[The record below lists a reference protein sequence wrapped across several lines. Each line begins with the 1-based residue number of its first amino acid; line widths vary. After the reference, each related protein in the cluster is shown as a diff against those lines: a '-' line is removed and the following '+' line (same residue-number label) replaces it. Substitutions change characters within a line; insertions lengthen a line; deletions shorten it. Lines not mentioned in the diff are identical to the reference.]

1 MTKDQIIKF
10 LLEDVLGTSIDNE
23 IFLIKEDVNSVDD
36 PEYKKMVNYYTRH
49 SGANS
54 MFNELSD
61 IEKIFVINFVD
72 NVVNGGSKNMKHPSQ
87 GFPSKAQDAITTILA
102 TEYVKQGEM
111 VDGWKPESVNPQKIY
126 EFLLSFYNPYGSG
139 TISNMPS
146 NVGYRAASGVSG
158 IDPLKIN
165 IDVILDAFIQSIQDL
180 LLNKKYDPDYPFD
193 AILVNK
199 AWPQDILD
207 IYDYQKRRKDI
218 NIDPIVKSSTASGD
232 EEEELDVTSS
242 YGASDPEFS
251 LDKDKDKFE
260 FILNQLKD
268 NHKKVLQGFF
278 NFIFSETRNEEE
290 AASKLIDAMYDVDG
304 DINEINPED
313 ISSKGKESMY
323 DYIGKELGI
332 EYSEATENILKGQV
346 FQLRQRLK
354 ELFSKP
360 RFKEIMGIEDW
371 SEKNLDILKG
381 TGTKGRKW
389 KKLKGKDYEQE
400 KEFEKLYKPSSGIAY
415 DEFGN
420 PLPLDDKGKVI
431 GKSKRN
437 LSEVMLENV
446 QDIND
451 NFIFRFN
458 KINNTLDKIG
468 KINNYINEGYDIAVK
483 DLDQDIYNYINNTVD
498 GLDKANY
505 MLNELEIVSN
515 DIKFEY
521 PEVSEKLQ
529 ESIEPLIEELEKLIL
544 KVKNIKNSIR
554 PFLSESKKKF
564 NLEEDDLEE
573 ERITNPD
580 SKKFVRDR
588 ENFIGSHI
596 YGEDLGGLGK
606 MYVAYSYGEQFPAY
620 LWYNDKWY
628 HNTSNYVLDDG
639 TINEPTNQHKEDM
652 RPVQDTHGLS
662 TFALNTMINKFKRK
676 HGLGDNVHTDV
687 EPGEKN

>member
-10 LLEDVLGTSIDNE
+10 LLEDILGASTDNE
-23 IFLIKEDVNSVDD
+23 LFLIKEDINSVDD
-36 PEYKKMVNYYTRH
+36 PEYKRMVNYYTRYAAPK
-49 SGANS
+49 SR
-54 MFNELSD
+54 FEILSD
-61 IEKIFVINFVD
+61 LEKIFVINYVD
-72 NVVNGGSKNMKHPSQ
+72 KVVNGSSKQMKHPTE
-87 GFPSKAQDAITTILA
+87 GFPNKTQDAITTILA
-102 TEYVKQGEM
+102 TEYVKQDEI
-111 VDGWKPESVNPQKIY
+111 VDDWKPDTVNQQKIF
-126 EFLLSFYNPYGSG
+126 EFLLSFYNPYGSQG
-139 TISNMPS
+139 RLS
-146 NVGYRAASGVSG
+146 NVGYRAASGVPG
-158 IDPLKIN
+158 IDPLKID
-165 IDVILDAFIQSIQDL
+165 IDLVLDGFTKAIQEQL
-180 LLNKKYDPDYPFD
+180 VNKKYNPNSSPFD
-193 AILVNK
+193 YSFVKI
-199 AWPQDILD
+199 AWPQDIMD
-207 IYDYQKRRKDI
+207 IFSKKQRRKDI
-218 NIDPIVKSSTASGD
+218 NIDPIVKSSTVSGD
-232 EEEELDVTSS
+232 EDEELDVAST
-242 YGASDPEFS
+242 YGASDVEYS
-251 LDKDKDKFE
+251 LKKDKDKFQL
-260 FILNQLKD
+260 ILDQL
-268 NHKKVLQGFF
+268 NETERKVLQGFF
-278 NFIFSETRNEEE
+278 NFIFSETKNEEA
-290 AASKLIDAMYDVDG
+290 AASKLIDAVYDVDG
-304 DINEINPED
+304 DISEIDVED

-332 EYSEATENILKGQV
+332 EYSEATESNLKSKV
-346 FQLRQRLK
+346 SQLRPKLIA
-354 ELFSKP
+354 LFRDP

-381 TGTKGRKW
+381 TGTKGREW
-389 KKLKGKDYEQE
+389 KKISSKDYEE
-400 KEFEKLYKPSSGIAY
+400 LDKSLKPTSGTAY
-415 DEFGN
+415 DEFGK

-431 GKSKRN
+431 RKSKRN
-437 LSEVMLENV
+437 LSEVMLENI

-451 NFIFRFN
+451 NFNFRFN
-458 KINNTLDKIG
+458 KINNTLDKIS
-468 KINNYINEGYDIAVK
+468 KINNYINEGYDVAVK

-498 GLDKANY
+498 GLNKANY

-529 ESIEPLIEELEKLIL
+529 ESIEPLIEELERLIF

-580 SKKFVRDR
+580 SKDFVKKR

-620 LWYNDKWY
+620 VWFDDKWY

-639 TINEPTNQHKEDM
+639 TINEPTNQHKKDM
-652 RPVQDTHGLS
+652 RPAQDTHGLS
-662 TFALNTMINKFKRK
+662 TFALNTMINKFKNK